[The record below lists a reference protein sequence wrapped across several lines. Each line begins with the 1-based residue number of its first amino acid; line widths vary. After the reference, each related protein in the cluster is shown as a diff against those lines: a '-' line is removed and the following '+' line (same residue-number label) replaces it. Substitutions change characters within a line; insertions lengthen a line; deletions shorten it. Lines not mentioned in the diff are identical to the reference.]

1 MLIGV
6 DHGNKQIKTVHGEP
20 FVSGLQQSLTRPFG
34 QSLQYCGT
42 YYTLSNERIPF
53 HKDKTEDDRFFVLTL
68 IAIAEEITARGIGE
82 KEQQHIQLAV
92 GLPPAHFGSQAEKF
106 TAYFQGRGLVEF
118 MYGDKHYTISIEDVA
133 CYPQAYAAAA
143 TMLHALLDDPK
154 AVVLD
159 IGGFTADY
167 LLLKNGKADL
177 ASCDSLE
184 NGVILLYNKIRS
196 RGNAELDLLLDEGDV
211 DAILMGRRT
220 QYPAE
225 AVQLVERLA
234 QEFVNDLFSTLRE
247 RMLDLRYCK
256 VVFVGGGAILL
267 RRQIEESGKVGTPLF
282 VTHINANAAG
292 FEYLYRLETAGR
304 CKLWHQKKKGGA
316 SPFDSISV
324 IQCSGPPLNCL
335 SYSRPTVK
343 LNILQMR
350 LYTITLIF
358 LMTLSH

>member
-225 AVQLVERLA
+225 AIQLVERLA
-234 QEFVNDLFSTLRE
+234 QEFVNDLFST
-247 RMLDLRYCK
+247 
-256 VVFVGGGAILL
+256 
-267 RRQIEESGKVGTPLF
+267 
-282 VTHINANAAG
+282 
-292 FEYLYRLETAGR
+292 
-304 CKLWHQKKKGGA
+304 
-316 SPFDSISV
+316 
-324 IQCSGPPLNCL
+324 CL
-335 SYSRPTVK
+335 
-343 LNILQMR
+343 
-350 LYTITLIF
+350 LYTSPSPRDTR
-358 LMTLSH
+358 